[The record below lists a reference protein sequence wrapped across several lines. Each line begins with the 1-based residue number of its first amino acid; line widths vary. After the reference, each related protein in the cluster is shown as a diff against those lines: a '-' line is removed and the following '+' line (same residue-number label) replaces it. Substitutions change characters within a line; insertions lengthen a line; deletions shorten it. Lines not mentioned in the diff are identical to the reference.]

1 MRHVPRNERP
11 VYVFPLLLRQNMRI
25 AIDKCVE
32 QSYPGRAFNKSCGG

>member
-11 VYVFPLLLRQNMRI
+11 VYAFPLLLRQNMRI

-32 QSYPGRAFNKSCGG
+32 QSYPGQAFSKFCGG